1 MLVENC
7 QTYKQIGIHLMKKLE
22 KIELIDMIGREL
34 QERMKFTEIDGYFKS
49 YGIPT
54 DHQPSYN
61 SKYVYV
67 KEVLPKVKDEIVL
80 EIASE
85 LGIDHKAVLSIPTVK
100 ESEATFWKPG
110 HFKLFVSHLASF
122 KITIGILKAELE
134 KYGISSFVAHEDIE
148 PTKQWQDEIE
158 KGLFSM
164 DAFCAV
170 LMPGFKES
178 NWTDQEIGVAV
189 GRNVLII
196 PLRRGLD
203 PYGFIGKYQ
212 GFQAIGKNI
221 GQVAEGIFEIISSND
236 KTKAKYI
243 NILVELLLLSNTA
256 NQGIERLN
264 ALKKIKD
271 LSLEKVEYLQDK
283 IIENENLKNTRFL
296 NPFNEIAWKYKL
308 DGLSLKSFEKKKEE
322 DYDDLPF

>member
-1 MLVENC
+1 
-7 QTYKQIGIHLMKKLE
+7 MKKLQ
-22 KIELIDMIGREL
+22 KIELIDKIGREL
-34 QERMKFTEIDGYFKS
+34 QERMKFNEIDAYFES

-67 KEVLPKVKDEIVL
+67 KEVLQKVKDEIVL

-85 LGIDHKAVLSIPTVK
+85 LEIEHKAVSSIPVKVK

-122 KITIGILKAELE
+122 KKTIGILKAELE

-170 LMPGFKES
+170 LMDGFKES
-178 NWTDQEIGVAV
+178 NWTDQEVGVAV

-196 PLRRGLD
+196 PIRRGLD

-212 GFQAIGKNI
+212 GFQAIGKNV
-221 GQVAEGIFEIISSND
+221 GQVAEGIFEIISSNE
-236 KTKAKYI
+236 KTKSKYL
-243 NILVELLLLSNTA
+243 NTLVELILLSNTA
-256 NQGIERLN
+256 NQVIERLK

-271 LSLEKVEYLQDK
+271 LPKDKVEYLQDK
-283 IIENENLKNTRFL
+283 ITDNENLKQTRFL
-296 NPFNEIAWKYKL
+296 NPFNEIAWEYKL
-308 DGLSLKSFEKKKEE
+308 DGLSLKSFEKAKEE

>member
-1 MLVENC
+1 
-7 QTYKQIGIHLMKKLE
+7 MKKLQ
-22 KIELIDMIGREL
+22 KIELIDKIGREL
-34 QERMKFTEIDGYFKS
+34 QERMKFNEIDAYFES

-85 LGIDHKAVLSIPTVK
+85 LEIEHKAVSSIPVKVK

-122 KITIGILKAELE
+122 KKTIGILKAELE

-170 LMPGFKES
+170 LMEGFKES
-178 NWTDQEIGVAV
+178 NWTDQEVGVAV

-196 PLRRGLD
+196 PIRRGID

-212 GFQAIGKNI
+212 GFQAIGKNV
-221 GQVAEGIFEIISSND
+221 GQVAEGIFEIISRNE
-236 KTKAKYI
+236 KTKAKYL
-243 NILVELLLLSNTA
+243 NTLVELILLSNTA
-256 NQGIERLN
+256 NQGIERLK

-271 LSLEKVEYLQDK
+271 LPKEKVEYLQDK
-283 IIENENLKNTRFL
+283 ITDNENLKQTRFL
-296 NPFNEIAWKYKL
+296 NPFNEIAWEYKL
-308 DGLSLKSFEKKKEE
+308 DGLSLKSFEKAKEE

>member
-1 MLVENC
+1 
-7 QTYKQIGIHLMKKLE
+7 MKKLQ
-22 KIELIDMIGREL
+22 KIELIDKIGREL
-34 QERMKFTEIDGYFKS
+34 QERMKFNEIDGYFES

-85 LGIDHKAVLSIPTVK
+85 LGIEHEAVSSISVKVK

-122 KITIGILKAELE
+122 KKTIGILKAELE

-170 LMPGFKES
+170 LMEGFKES
-178 NWTDQEIGVAV
+178 NWTDQEVGVAV

-196 PLRRGLD
+196 PIRRGLD

-212 GFQAIGKNI
+212 GFQAIGKNV
-221 GQVAEGIFEIISSND
+221 GQVAEGIFEIISRNE
-236 KTKAKYI
+236 KTKAKYL
-243 NILVELLLLSNTA
+243 NTLVELILLSNTA
-256 NQGIERLN
+256 NQGIERLK

-271 LSLEKVEYLQDK
+271 LPKEKVEYLQDK
-283 IIENENLKNTRFL
+283 ITDNENLKETRFL
-296 NPFNEIAWKYKL
+296 NPFNEIAWKFKL
-308 DGLSLKSFEKKKEE
+308 DGLSLKSFEKAKEE

>member
-1 MLVENC
+1 
-7 QTYKQIGIHLMKKLE
+7 MKKLQ
-22 KIELIDMIGREL
+22 KIELIDKIGREL
-34 QERMKFTEIDGYFKS
+34 QERMKFNEIDAYFES
-49 YGIPT
+49 YEIPT

-85 LGIDHKAVLSIPTVK
+85 LEIEHEAVSSIPVKVK

-122 KITIGILKAELE
+122 KKTIGILKAELE

-170 LMPGFKES
+170 LMEGFKES
-178 NWTDQEIGVAV
+178 NWTDQEVGVAV

-196 PLRRGLD
+196 PIRRGLD

-212 GFQAIGKNI
+212 GFQAIGKNV
-221 GQVAEGIFEIISSND
+221 GQVAEGIFEIISRNE
-236 KTKAKYI
+236 KTQSKYL
-243 NILVELLLLSNTA
+243 NTLVELILLSNTA
-256 NQGIERLN
+256 NQGIERLK
-264 ALKKIKD
+264 ALNKIKD
-271 LSLEKVEYLQDK
+271 LPKEKVEYLQDK
-283 IIENENLKNTRFL
+283 ITDNENLKETRFL
-296 NPFNEIAWKYKL
+296 NPFNEIAWNYKL
-308 DGLSLKSFEKKKEE
+308 DGLSLKSFEKAKEE

>member
-1 MLVENC
+1 
-7 QTYKQIGIHLMKKLE
+7 MKKLQ
-22 KIELIDMIGREL
+22 KIELIDKIGREL
-34 QERMKFTEIDGYFKS
+34 QERMKFNEIDAYFES

-85 LGIDHKAVLSIPTVK
+85 LEIEHKAVSSIPVKVK

-122 KITIGILKAELE
+122 KKTIGILKAELE

-170 LMPGFKES
+170 LMDGFKES
-178 NWTDQEIGVAV
+178 NWTDQEVGVAV

-196 PLRRGLD
+196 PIRRGLD

-212 GFQAIGKNI
+212 GFQAIGKNV
-221 GQVAEGIFEIISSND
+221 GQVAEGIFEIISSNE
-236 KTKAKYI
+236 KTKAKYL
-243 NILVELLLLSNTA
+243 NTLVELILLSNTA
-256 NQGIERLN
+256 NQGIERLK

-271 LSLEKVEYLQDK
+271 LPKDKVEYLQDK
-283 IIENENLKNTRFL
+283 ITDNENLKQTRL
-296 NPFNEIAWKYKL
+296 NPFNEIAWEYKL
-308 DGLSLKSFEKKKEE
+308 DGLSLKSFEKAKEE